1 MANARKINV
10 YSIKQSKIKRSKK
23 VPSAKSPIIN
33 AAITQAICPIF
44 LFLQS
49 WMSQND
55 FSYHFKFIWTKIRFF
70 G

>member
-44 LFLQS
+44 LFFAILDES
-49 WMSQND
+49 
-55 FSYHFKFIWTKIRFF
+55 K
-70 G
+70 